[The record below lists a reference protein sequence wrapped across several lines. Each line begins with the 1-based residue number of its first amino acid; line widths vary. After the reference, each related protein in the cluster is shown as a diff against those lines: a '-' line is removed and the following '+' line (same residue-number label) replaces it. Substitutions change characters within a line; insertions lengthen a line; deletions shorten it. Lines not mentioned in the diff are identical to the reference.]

1 MLGTKLTGVA
11 MLEMLLVLTLLASGL
26 SAMLKIHT
34 HNEVMWQR
42 FTNTYCAH
50 LKSSENT
57 AQSRLLGK
65 GIEVDWNNDWLRQ
78 CGIGATPG
86 YKTPL

>member
-26 SAMLKIHT
+26 SAMLKLHT
-34 HNEVMWQR
+34 HNEVLWQR
-42 FTNTYCAH
+42 FTNTYCTH
-50 LKSSENT
+50 LQNSENA
-57 AQSRLLGK
+57 AQSKLLDK
-65 GIEVDWNNDWLRQ
+65 GIEVGWNNDWLRQ

-86 YKTPL
+86 DETP